1 MYWTEI
7 GIIFGLILVNGFFAG
22 SELAL
27 VSASRARLGARA
39 RQGHRGAQRALDLL
53 ADPTRL
59 LSSVQIGITLVGIVT
74 GVYSGA
80 VFAEDLAHVL
90 KGYPPLTPYA
100 EEAAFGAVVVL
111 VTYLSLILGEL
122 VPKRLALA
130 HAEVIASFVAYPM
143 QCVARVTAPLVWVL
157 QVSTEAITRLLP
169 LQSAPSSALI
179 EDELRALIVAGTKEG
194 IFLRREKEMIEGVLR
209 LADLS
214 IESVMVQRGDIVWL
228 DRQAPLDAL
237 WSKARASGHTRFLVC
252 DAQLEQLLG
261 VISLADLGEA
271 VRVGRLDHAQFIHP
285 PLYVPPS
292 VSVLKLL
299 ELFRDATVHLAV
311 VTGEYGEI
319 RGLATPMDILRA
331 IAGELPEMGS
341 RDAAKAVRREDG
353 SWLFD
358 GQVNIHEVER
368 LLTRDDLAHNEDYRT
383 IGGLVLWHLGRLPV
397 TGESLTWRGLRFE
410 VVDMDGPRID
420 QVLVMVDA
428 AGTQG

>member
-1 MYWTEI
+1 
-7 GIIFGLILVNGFFAG
+7 
-22 SELAL
+22 
-27 VSASRARLGARA
+27 
-39 RQGHRGAQRALDLL
+39 
-53 ADPTRL
+53 
-59 LSSVQIGITLVGIVT
+59 
-74 GVYSGA
+74 
-80 VFAEDLAHVL
+80 
-90 KGYPPLTPYA
+90 
-100 EEAAFGAVVVL
+100 
-111 VTYLSLILGEL
+111 
-122 VPKRLALA
+122 
-130 HAEVIASFVAYPM
+130 
-143 QCVARVTAPLVWVL
+143 
-157 QVSTEAITRLLP
+157 
-169 LQSAPSSALI
+169 
-179 EDELRALIVAGTKEG
+179 
-194 IFLRREKEMIEGVLR
+194 MIEGVLR

-214 IESVMVQRGDIVWL
+214 IESIMVQRGDIVWL
-228 DRQAPLDAL
+228 DSQAPLDGL
-237 WSKARASGHTRFLVC
+237 WSKARASGHARFPVC

-271 VRVGRLDHAQFIHP
+271 VRVGRLDRSQFIHP

-311 VTGEYGEI
+311 VTGEYGEV

-368 LLTRDDLAHNEDYRT
+368 LLARDDLAHEEDYRT

-397 TGESLTWRGLRFE
+397 TGESLTWRELRFE

-420 QVLVMVDA
+420 KVLVA
-428 AGTQG
+428 AGAARMHG